1 MKKDL
6 FFMQRALKQAK
17 NGAILGEVPVG
28 AVLTLN
34 DEIIAEDHNRSI
46 SLNDPSAHAEIN
58 VIRKGAELLGNYRL
72 PNTSL
77 YVTLEPC
84 MMCCGALVHA
94 RIDKLIF
101 SAAAPKSGAVIS
113 NLNLLEAEF
122 LNHSIS
128 FKQGPLV
135 DESSDLLKCFFRE
148 RRL

>member
-17 NGAILGEVPVG
+17 NAAILGEVPVG

-84 MMCCGALVHA
+84 VMCCGALVHA
-94 RIDKLIF
+94 RIDNLIF
-101 SAAAPKSGAVIS
+101 SAADPKSGSVIS
-113 NLNLLEAEF
+113 NLNLLEEEF

-128 FKQGPLV
+128 FKQGPLIE
-135 DESSDLLKCFFRE
+135 ESSDLLKSFFRE

>member
-1 MKKDL
+1 
-6 FFMQRALKQAK
+6 MQRALKQA
-17 NGAILGEVPVG
+17 NDAANLGEVPVG

-58 VIRKGAELLGNYRL
+58 VIRKGAELMGNYRL
-72 PNTSL
+72 TNTSL

-84 MMCCGALVHA
+84 VMCCGALVHA
-94 RIDKLIF
+94 RIDNLIF
-101 SAAAPKSGAVIS
+101 SAADPKSGAVIS
-113 NLNLLEAEF
+113 NLNLLEEEF

-128 FKQGPLV
+128 FKQGPLIE
-135 DESSDLLKCFFRE
+135 ESSDLLKSFFRE

>member
-6 FFMQRALKQAK
+6 FFMQRALKQA
-17 NGAILGEVPVG
+17 NDAANLGEVPVG

-58 VIRKGAELLGNYRL
+58 VIRKGAELMGNYRL
-72 PNTSL
+72 TNTSL

-94 RIDKLIF
+94 RIDNLIF
-101 SAAAPKSGAVIS
+101 SAADPKSGAVIS

-128 FKQGPLV
+128 FKQGPLIE
-135 DESSDLLKCFFRE
+135 ESSDLLKCFFRE

>member
-1 MKKDL
+1 M
-6 FFMQRALKQAK
+6 QAK
-17 NGAILGEVPVG
+17 DAAILGEVPVG
-28 AVLTLN
+28 AVITFN

-58 VIRKGAELLGNYRL
+58 VLRKAANLLGNYRL

-94 RIDKLIF
+94 RIDNLIF
-101 SAAAPKSGAVIS
+101 SAADPKSGAVIS

-122 LNHSIS
+122 LNHAIS
-128 FKQGPLV
+128 FKQGPLIE
-135 DESSDLLKCFFRE
+135 ESSDLLKSFFRE

>member
-1 MKKDL
+1 M
-6 FFMQRALKQAK
+6 QAK
-17 NGAILGEVPVG
+17 EAAILGEVPIG

-58 VIRKGAELLGNYRL
+58 VLRKGAELLGNYRL

-94 RIDKLIF
+94 RIESIIF
-101 SAAAPKSGAVIS
+101 SAADPKSGAVIS

-128 FKQGPLV
+128 FKQGPLIK
-135 DESSDLLKCFFRE
+135 ESSDLLKCFFRE

>member
-17 NGAILGEVPVG
+17 NAAILGEVPVG

-84 MMCCGALVHA
+84 VMCCGALVHA
-94 RIDKLIF
+94 RIDNLIF
-101 SAAAPKSGAVIS
+101 SAADPKSGAVIS

-128 FKQGPLV
+128 FKQGPLIE
-135 DESSDLLKCFFRE
+135 ESSDLLKSFFRE

>member
-17 NGAILGEVPVG
+17 DAAILGEVPVG

-84 MMCCGALVHA
+84 VMCCGALVHA
-94 RIDKLIF
+94 RIDNLIF
-101 SAAAPKSGAVIS
+101 SAADPKSGAVIS
-113 NLNLLEAEF
+113 NLNLLEEEF

-128 FKQGPLV
+128 FKQGPLIE
-135 DESSDLLKCFFRE
+135 ESSDLLKSFFGE

>member
-1 MKKDL
+1 
-6 FFMQRALKQAK
+6 MQRALKQAK
-17 NGAILGEVPVG
+17 DAANLGEVPVG

-34 DEIIAEDHNRSI
+34 DEILAEDHNRSI

-58 VIRKGAELLGNYRL
+58 VIRKGAELMGNYRL
-72 PNTSL
+72 TSTSL

-94 RIDKLIF
+94 RIDNLIF
-101 SAAAPKSGAVIS
+101 SAADPKSGAVIS

-128 FKQGPLV
+128 FKQGPLIE
-135 DESSDLLKCFFRE
+135 ESSDLLKCFFRE